1 MTTRQFTH
9 ANNPAFASAEAVL
22 LLPFGRRSFLPAI
35 VDACGGEAV
44 ALDETTDREVF
55 QLAMGP
61 SNITLVYSG
70 MGSPAAANAL
80 EMVAA
85 AGARRVV
92 VFGACGGVAEEV
104 GIGDLVVAVGAVRG
118 EGTSAYYAPP
128 GFPAAFDP
136 LMTAR
141 LWDTASSSPVSAHR
155 GAVFT
160 TDAGYRQGPEI
171 YEDCRG
177 LVIGVES
184 ECAAVAVVSASLGL
198 RAAALLFCTDNV
210 TLPRE
215 EDHGY
220 RGLADPRVRQGF
232 EAGLDVA
239 ISVLSTPIE

>member
-1 MTTRQFTH
+1 MSQRRFSN
-9 ANNPAFASAEAVL
+9 ANNPDFECSDSVL

-35 VDACGGEAV
+35 IDAYGGEEV
-44 ALDETTDREVF
+44 DLDETTDREVF
-55 QLAMGP
+55 HLRKAP
-61 SNITLVYSG
+61 SAITLVFSG

-80 EMVAA
+80 EMIAA

-136 LMTAR
+136 LVTTR
-141 LWDTASSSPVSAHR
+141 LWEEAANTHVRAHR

-184 ECAAVAVVSASLGL
+184 ECAAVAVVSAALGL
-198 RAAALLFCTDNV
+198 LSGALLFCTDNV

-215 EDHGY
+215 EEHGY
-220 RGLADPRVRQGF
+220 RGLRDPRVRHGF
-232 EAGLDVA
+232 EAGLETAV
-239 ISVLSTPIE
+239 SVLSAPLE

>member
-1 MTTRQFTH
+1 MNRRRFSH
-9 ANNPAFASAEAVL
+9 ANNPAFPCQEAVL

-35 VDACGGEAV
+35 IDAYGGEEV
-44 ALDETTDREVF
+44 SLDETTDRGVF
-55 QLAMGP
+55 QLRGAP
-61 SNITLVYSG
+61 STVTLVYSG

-80 EMVAA
+80 EMIAA

-104 GIGDLVVAVGAVRG
+104 GIGDVVVAVGAVRG

-141 LWDTASSSPVSAHR
+141 LWDSASSVHTRAHR
-155 GAVFT
+155 GVVFT
-160 TDAGYRQGPEI
+160 TDAGYRQGAEI

-177 LVIGVES
+177 LVIAVES

-198 RAAALLFCTDNV
+198 RAGALLFCTDNV

-215 EDHGY
+215 EDRGY
-220 RGLADPRVRQGF
+220 RGLKDPRVTRGF
-232 EAGLDVA
+232 EAGLAAA
-239 ISVLSTPIE
+239 ISVLSAPFE

>member
-1 MTTRQFTH
+1 MIQRDFSH
-9 ANNPAFASAEAVL
+9 ANNPAFECTDSVL

-35 VDACGGEAV
+35 VDAYGGEAV
-44 ALDETTDREVF
+44 ALDETTDREVY
-55 QLAMGP
+55 QLRGAP

-85 AGARRVV
+85 AGSKRVV

-118 EGTSAYYAPP
+118 EGTSADSAPP
-128 GFPAAFDP
+128 SVPAAVDP
-136 LMTAR
+136 LVTAR
-141 LWDTASSSPVSAHR
+141 LWETAAATDVGAHR
-155 GAVFT
+155 GVVFT

-171 YEDCRG
+171 YQECRG

-184 ECAAVAVVSASLGL
+184 ECSAVAVVSASLGL
-198 RAAALLFCTDNV
+198 ETGGLLFCTDNV

-215 EDHGY
+215 QDHGY
-220 RGLADPRVRQGF
+220 RGLKDPRVRRGF
-232 EAGLDVA
+232 EAGLTAA
-239 ISVLSTPIE
+239 ISVLSAPLE

>member
-1 MTTRQFTH
+1 MKQRRFSH
-9 ANNPAFASAEAVL
+9 ANNPGFSCAEAVL

-35 VDACGGEAV
+35 IDAYEGEEV
-44 ALDETTDREVF
+44 ALDETTDREVYN
-55 QLAMGP
+55 LCGAP

-80 EMVAA
+80 EMIAS
-85 AGARRVV
+85 AGAQRIV

-118 EGTSAYYAPP
+118 EGTSVYYAPP

-141 LWDTASSSPVSAHR
+141 LWESTSTADVRAHR
-155 GAVFT
+155 GIVFT

-184 ECAAVAVVSASLGL
+184 ECAAAAVVSASLRL
-198 RAAALLFCTDNV
+198 RAGALLFCTDNV
-210 TLPRE
+210 SLPRE
-215 EDHGY
+215 EDRGY
-220 RGLADPRVRQGF
+220 RGLSDPRVSRGF
-232 EAGLDVA
+232 KTGLEAA
-239 ISVLSTPIE
+239 IAVLSEPPE